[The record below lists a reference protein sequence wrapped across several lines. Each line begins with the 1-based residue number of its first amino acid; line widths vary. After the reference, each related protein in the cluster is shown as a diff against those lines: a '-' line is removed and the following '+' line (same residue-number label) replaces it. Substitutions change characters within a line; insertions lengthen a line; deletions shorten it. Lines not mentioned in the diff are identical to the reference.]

1 MPGTQYT
8 LNRSGILLPDY
19 WTLDPEVLQM
29 LGNRTLEA
37 EVGQAE
43 ARSSIKASL
52 TQQVP
57 GQRGMH
63 RETLSPNK
71 TNKSNMHTKTT
82 TTANTDAR
90 NKEQ

>member
-1 MPGTQYT
+1 MPGTQHT
-8 LNRSGILLPDY
+8 LDRSGILLPDY
-19 WTLDPEVLQM
+19 WILDPEVLQM
-29 LGNRTLEA
+29 LDNRTLEA

-71 TNKSNMHTKTT
+71 TNK
-82 TTANTDAR
+82 
-90 NKEQ
+90 NKRAHKNNNSKHRHQE

>member
-1 MPGTQYT
+1 MPGTQHT

-19 WTLDPEVLQM
+19 WILDPEVLQM

-71 TNKSNMHTKTT
+71 TNK
-82 TTANTDAR
+82 
-90 NKEQ
+90 NKRAHKNNNNSKHRHQE